1 MKLSAWTVTT
11 SIQHCNRWLR
21 TSGGCLVPKPRT
33 YIFKKIKLSCNTN
46 TVNSRYQTVV
56 LQPAWVDLYNCTR
69 KVVLTAAFWPVNL
82 LTDGALATD
91 DAAAAAATRIL

>member
-1 MKLSAWTVTT
+1 MGR
-11 SIQHCNRWLR
+11 I
-21 TSGGCLVPKPRT
+21 
-33 YIFKKIKLSCNTN
+33 
-46 TVNSRYQTVV
+46 
-56 LQPAWVDLYNCTR
+56 LYNCTR